1 MKKAVITIEGQENVN
16 LIYSSMILGMI
27 DLIENGK
34 ISFDDANMTLFLPLA
49 LRETHFSDGMKRAI
63 GLCTELEAVSEVVPK
78 SYGETVQE
86 IRELCRKEVET
97 YVRIGEI
104 RYTVIE

>member
-27 DLIENGK
+27 DLIEDGK

-63 GLCTELEAVSEVVPK
+63 GLCTELEAVSEAIPSV
-78 SYGETVQE
+78 YQETLDQIKE
-86 IRELCRKEVET
+86 ICKKEVDG
-97 YVRIGEI
+97 YARKDSVS
-104 RYTVIE
+104 YKF

>member
-1 MKKAVITIEGQENVN
+1 MKETIIRASGQENVN

-27 DLIENGK
+27 DLIEDGK

-49 LRETHFSDGMKRAI
+49 LRETNFSDGMKRAI

-97 YVRIGEI
+97 YVRKGEI

>member
-1 MKKAVITIEGQENVN
+1 MKKTVITVQGQENVN

-63 GLCTELEAVSEVVPK
+63 GLCTELEAVSEVVPQ
-78 SYGETVQE
+78 SYTETVQE

-97 YVRIGEI
+97 YVRKGEI
-104 RYTVIE
+104 NYVM

>member
-1 MKKAVITIEGQENVN
+1 MKETIIRASGQENVN
-16 LIYSSMILGMI
+16 LIYSAMILGMI
-27 DLIENGK
+27 DLIEDGK

-63 GLCTELEAVSEVVPK
+63 GLCTELEAVSEVVPQ
-78 SYGETVQE
+78 SYTETVQE

-97 YVRIGEI
+97 FVRKGEI
-104 RYTVIE
+104 NYVM